1 MTTDTQPTPA
11 APDDEVALPAFEDA
25 LWAVLRTEH
34 AEHHGH
40 AGATISSTATAD
52 AVEVHEPTPIVVP
65 VDATGRRHR
74 ALRRVL
80 AAAAAVAVL
89 AGIGVVVATG
99 DGGGG
104 TTVAGPSTESTPEPT
119 LEERAAAAMLA
130 VADDVI
136 QRSVASGPQMSTS
149 ATFNDPRSA
158 AMRQVWYAADGR
170 VLAEQGAGRLTPTDA
185 DTGDL
190 GGGIVDHC
198 ARTFTPGW
206 GMSTSTTLQSIGSD
220 MERGI
225 WAVDGTEVVDGRELI
240 RLRTWTDA
248 DMPSPDPD
256 TGQWTR
262 PTPADWNPRLAV
274 YLDPE
279 TLLPVLSRRGIGEP
293 DESRVEYTFLPRTEA
308 NLAETFVT
316 VPEGYEV
323 LPQSDWLSPLSGPP
337 SC

>member
-1 MTTDTQPTPA
+1 MTTDTDSTPA
-11 APDDEVALPAFEDA
+11 APDEIALPGFEDA
-25 LWAVLRTEH
+25 LWAALRAEH
-34 AEHHGH
+34 AEH
-40 AGATISSTATAD
+40 AGGPASSTATAD

-99 DGGGG
+99 GEDGDG

-119 LEERAAAAMLA
+119 LEEQISAAMLA
-130 VADDVI
+130 ADAEGLI
-136 QRSVASGPQMSTS
+136 ERSVGSGPRMPTY
-149 ATFNDPRSA
+149 TEVLDPRSRA
-158 AMRQVWYAADGR
+158 LRQVWYGADGR
-170 VLAEQGAGRLTPTDA
+170 VLAEQGAGSLTPTDP

-190 GGGIVDHC
+190 GGGVVDHC

-206 GMSTSTTLQSIGSD
+206 GMSTNTTLQSVGSD

-248 DMPSPDPD
+248 DMPMPDPD
-256 TGQWTR
+256 TGMWAR
-262 PTPADWNPRLAV
+262 PTPADWNQRLAV
-274 YLDPE
+274 YVDPDS
-279 TLLPVLSRRGIGEP
+279 LLPVLTRHGIGEP
-293 DESRVEYTFLPRTEA
+293 DEIRVEHTFLPRTEA
-308 NLAETFVT
+308 NLAETVVT
-316 VPEGYEV
+316 VPEGYET
-323 LPQSDWLSPLSGPP
+323 LPRPEWMSPLNSPP